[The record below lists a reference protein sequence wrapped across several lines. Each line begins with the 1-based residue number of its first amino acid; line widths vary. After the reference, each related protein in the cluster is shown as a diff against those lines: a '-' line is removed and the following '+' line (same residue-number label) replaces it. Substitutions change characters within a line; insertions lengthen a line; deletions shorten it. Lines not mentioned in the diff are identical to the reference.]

1 MSDISHLQTFQGW
14 GSQTSSR
21 GRSFFHCRDFC
32 NFGDLWRSLDHPK
45 WFVLASF
52 GSFNSQDPCDP
63 TGGQS
68 SCRCCRNCGEE
79 LSFDLRIDRR
89 HVCHF
94 LPVSQVGTWMYLG
107 EYWIEWWIWLNMH
120 SAVKELWRQLWLPG
134 ILFLCHVL
142 LLQRTTFIAIEN
154 SLADWCWLVTFGYY
168 RELSWIIL
176 PG

>member
-1 MSDISHLQTFQGW
+1 MTSHICKLSKVEAARRAAEVGV
-14 GSQTSSR
+14 
-21 GRSFFHCRDFC
+21 FFTAGIFATLEI
-32 NFGDLWRSLDHPK
+32 FGDLWRSLDHPK

-107 EYWIEWWIWLNMH
+107 EYWIEWWIWLNMIEYAFSSQRVVEAALAAGDFVPMPRAPPSEDDLH
-120 SAVKELWRQLWLPG
+120 
-134 ILFLCHVL
+134 CH
-142 LLQRTTFIAIEN
+142 
-154 SLADWCWLVTFGYY
+154 WK
-168 RELSWIIL
+168 
-176 PG
+176 

>member
-1 MSDISHLQTFQGW
+1 MTSHICKLSKVEAARRAAEVGV
-14 GSQTSSR
+14 
-21 GRSFFHCRDFC
+21 FFHCRDFC

-107 EYWIEWWIWLNMH
+107 EYWIEWWIWLNMIEYAFSSQRVVEAALAAGDFVPMPRAPPSEDDTCH
-120 SAVKELWRQLWLPG
+120 SK
-134 ILFLCHVL
+134 
-142 LLQRTTFIAIEN
+142 
-154 SLADWCWLVTFGYY
+154 
-168 RELSWIIL
+168 
-176 PG
+176 